1 MSTSATPSAGIPI
14 PRVAT
19 HRDRLAV
26 VIGAN
31 VLDASDASGGRFGPD
46 PLSAYE
52 NWDDFVDWLGTLD
65 DAGVPVVP
73 GEIGTPVPRPSQ
85 IFAIGLNYADHA
97 DEAKMEV
104 PEHPVVF
111 TKFGSSLA
119 GPDVDVALSG
129 SSVDWEAELVV
140 VLGRGGRDI
149 PVSAAWDH
157 VAGLAIGQDISDRT
171 VQSRGAPAQFS
182 LGKSFAGF
190 APVGPVVPLALLEPG
205 LDRDALAVTT
215 ILHRESETDRVL
227 QDGTTADMI
236 FPVTEIIA
244 RLSQVV
250 ELRPGDLI
258 FTGTPSGVGLGRDPQ
273 EYLLAG
279 DVLTTRISGLGSIVQ
294 RFR

>member
-119 GPDVDVALSG
+119 GRVNLSPG
-129 SSVDWEAELVV
+129 PASD
-140 VLGRGGRDI
+140 LGR
-149 PVSAAWDH
+149 P
-157 VAGLAIGQDISDRT
+157 
-171 VQSRGAPAQFS
+171 SRAVRPAC
-182 LGKSFAGF
+182 A
-190 APVGPVVPLALLEPG
+190 
-205 LDRDALAVTT
+205 
-215 ILHRESETDRVL
+215 
-227 QDGTTADMI
+227 
-236 FPVTEIIA
+236 
-244 RLSQVV
+244 
-250 ELRPGDLI
+250 
-258 FTGTPSGVGLGRDPQ
+258 
-273 EYLLAG
+273 
-279 DVLTTRISGLGSIVQ
+279 
-294 RFR
+294 